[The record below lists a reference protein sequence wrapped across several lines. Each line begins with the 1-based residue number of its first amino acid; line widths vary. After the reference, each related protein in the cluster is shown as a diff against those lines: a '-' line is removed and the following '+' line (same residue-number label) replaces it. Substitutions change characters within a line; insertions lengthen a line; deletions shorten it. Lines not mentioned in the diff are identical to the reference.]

1 MGDART
7 GRPEA
12 PEGEGAPAR
21 GWMGEIAALL
31 TPVLGRLPAY
41 GRLAWALW
49 REPALSRGRKALL
62 MGGLAYSLSPVD
74 LVPGFVP
81 GAGQLDDLLALL
93 YALRSALGALPAA
106 LREAHLQAVGLDP
119 STLDDDI
126 ARVRAALGRFTREGL
141 RAGLWT
147 ARLGLRAAGLG
158 LRLVGRGAV
167 GLARVV
173 RRQRRGP

>member
-1 MGDART
+1 MET
-7 GRPEA
+7 VEA
-12 PEGEGAPAR
+12 GSVGQAKGQTPSTR
-21 GWMGEIAALL
+21 GWLSEIGALVA
-31 TPVLGRLPAY
+31 PVLGRVPAY

-49 REPALSRGRKALL
+49 REPALSRARKALL
-62 MGGLAYSLSPVD
+62 IGGLAYSLSPVD

-106 LREAHLQAVGLDP
+106 SREAHLRAVGLDP
-119 STLDDDI
+119 STLEDDI
-126 ARVRAALGRFTREGL
+126 ARVRAALGLLARQGV

-167 GLARVV
+167 GLAKAV
-173 RRQRRGP
+173 RRPRRGP